1 MIYIIIPK
9 NCFIIFHCA
18 LVHCGSQSWSI
29 ESGSYHPNTRSFST
43 IVENSYN
50 VVNKRTEIIFPDQFC
65 NLEAYSVCSNNK
77 YSMVTNKCPLIATI
91 NIKSS
96 KELQES
102 NMVLGDFNF
111 LDGLNL
117 NQIVNLI
124 KF

>member
-1 MIYIIIPK
+1 
-9 NCFIIFHCA
+9 
-18 LVHCGSQSWSI
+18 
-29 ESGSYHPNTRSFST
+29 
-43 IVENSYN
+43 
-50 VVNKRTEIIFPDQFC
+50 
-65 NLEAYSVCSNNK
+65 
-77 YSMVTNKCPLIATI
+77 MVTNKCPLIATI

-102 NMVLGDFNF
+102 DMVLGDFNF